1 MMDRETTACLHV
13 VGDRHD
19 GYGLWAPVVSDV
31 AALTELPAVLEGHLH
46 NDDGTGLHQGVLSFA
61 AATSDPV
68 LILPLNEPAG
78 AAEGT
83 STPRRRRVLVPTERT
98 RTGRRQIRE
107 WIGRAERLGF
117 EVVQIHVLTEATA
130 PSMWEGPGHHAEA
143 WWAEVRRRHQIG
155 TASLSIRSGEPAER
169 ILTAAARSD
178 FIILFWQGNP
188 SAGRADTLRRLIG
201 GADQPLLLV
210 PIPSSVGSDHP
221 GPGVGRTGPGGSVD
235 RPRDS

>member
-46 NDDGTGLHQGVLSFA
+46 NDDGTGLHQGVVSFA

-68 LILPLNEPAG
+68 LVLPLNEPPG
-78 AAEGT
+78 PAEGT
-83 STPRRRRVLVPTERT
+83 STPRRRRVLVPTERS

-155 TASLSIRSGEPAER
+155 TASLSIRSGEPAEP
-169 ILTAAARSD
+169 TPSGDSSAAPINPCCSSPYRHRSA
-178 FIILFWQGNP
+178 P
-188 SAGRADTLRRLIG
+188 TTR
-201 GADQPLLLV
+201 V
-210 PIPSSVGSDHP
+210 PGWEGPV
-221 GPGVGRTGPGGSVD
+221 PGVRWIGLGTPE
-235 RPRDS
+235 P